1 MAFLFPG
8 ILWGLLALSVPII
21 VHFFNLQRPK
31 QILFSNVA
39 FVKEVK
45 KSVVRRL
52 KFKQWLLLLLRLLAI
67 SALVL
72 AFAPAAAGADHSAAA
87 AVAGGAGHVF
97 CVHAAAAG
105 GCLAGSGAQPRR
117 QSGLG
122 GLGGYQSPVDAG
134 CDCFGRPAV
143 PAACRD

>member
-72 AFAPAAAGADHSAAA
+72 AFA
-87 AVAGGAGHVF
+87 
-97 CVHAAAAG
+97 
-105 GCLAGSGAQPRR
+105 
-117 QSGLG
+117 
-122 GLGGYQSPVDAG
+122 SPVIVSENQKVLRGNRSVGIIIDNSYSMTARNERG
-134 CDCFGRPAV
+134 QYFQQAISLARNILSNYSNEDEFLLMTTSNLKLKW
-143 PAACRD
+143 